1 MTDASEDVPS
11 PPESTTN
18 QVCLEAESNDAQN
31 RWTKAEP
38 SDWGLFNRSTS
49 VVRQEG
55 ESDGARLAYKNYR
68 YTCSGKVVEFKKPLQ
83 GAGTAL
89 MHGDFA
95 RKLSPSEEALATFIL
110 KHPKLFDGKRV
121 LDVGAGLGFAGLACA
136 VCTEATVVELTDGDP
151 VVVDTLRASA
161 KLNEQSFGTTEVV
174 VRRCL
179 WDKIEDWP
187 EKGSFDI
194 VIAADVVYLDFLHST
209 LLSMVSKSLRHG
221 GQFLLFASRRNG
233 SLERFVGTAKH
244 AFQSVHM
251 SDDYDA
257 DVAKAIG
264 RSTKCFPVMVRL
276 YPGCLEAPELPSNV
290 AKICEEMREQR
301 SKETKR
307 MAKEARCREKSEE
320 NHRFVTEMLLE
331 QRKRRLEEQKDRE
344 AEEHAASEA
353 AAASAAEPA
362 HSSAPSRQ
370 SAVPTPEP
378 DGMSDWGLFPRECHT
393 SDDMTGCKLL
403 TYDCRGQS
411 VTIRKP
417 LHGDFFHGDFARK
430 LSPAEEVLALHILK
444 RHRQFKK
451 RRVLILGAG
460 IGLAGVVA
468 ATCTSAKHVEVTD
481 GDVNAVEIIRENLA
495 LNSTSFRAKKVSSR
509 RLLWGESAEAM
520 KPFDWILAADVVYHA
535 DSHMQLLGTMK
546 RLLKPSGTVLLF
558 APPRNGSLEQFV
570 ITAGAHFDHIET
582 TRDYDPD
589 VARAMHG
596 MKCFPQMVRM
606 QRSNIR
612 WALTSAPPLAIVSAT
627 KKIARLPS
635 KDLAVDATAAL
646 ATGDTCA
653 APSKDD
659 GDVPS
664 LRKAALRRKVLAER
678 WRQKV
683 AARQMSKEA
692 PMQGLQSDHRDVDN
706 LLGGTAELAG
716 PPLRSSSLGAEGRD
730 KAPALPTT
738 ISSLVRSLPSC
749 GAAQAKEEL
758 PVVLAPPA
766 AAARGHRPLR
776 SGSLGTAGRHGNSSF
791 PSWCGSGAGFNGH
804 QPPVLELSA
813 LGGSVVPI
821 SFRPPPPGLPPKP
834 SASSAAGKV
843 SVWRTAEP
851 RLGGQDNAKAAPVG
865 ALACALDCAAV
876 V

>member
-1 MTDASEDVPS
+1 MTDGNPEVSSPLDASTPHQA
-11 PPESTTN
+11 PPEADTQDSGQT
-18 QVCLEAESNDAQN
+18 
-31 RWTKAEP
+31 RWTKPEP
-38 SDWGLFNRSTS
+38 SDWGLFNRSTN
-49 VVRQEG
+49 VVRHAREG
-55 ESDGARLAYKNYR
+55 ECSDRLAYKNYR
-68 YTCSGKVVEFKKPLQ
+68 YTCAGKVVEFKKPLQ
-83 GAGTAL
+83 GAGTSL

-136 VCTEATVVELTDGDP
+136 VCTEAKAVELTDGDP
-151 VVVDTLRASA
+151 TVVDTLRASA
-161 KLNEQSFGTTEVV
+161 KLNEQSFGTTDVV

-187 EKGSFDI
+187 EKASFDI

-251 SDDYDA
+251 SDDYDI

-276 YPGCLEAPELPSNV
+276 YPGCLEAPELPVTV
-290 AKICEEMREQR
+290 AKLCEELREQR
-301 SKETKR
+301 SKQTKK
-307 MAKEARCREKSEE
+307 MAKQARCRERSEE

-331 QRKRRLEEQKDRE
+331 QRKRRLEELKDRE
-344 AEEHAASEA
+344 AEEQAVAEA
-353 AAASAAEPA
+353 AALAAEPA

-370 SAVPTPEP
+370 MIVSAPEQ
-378 DGMSDWGLFPRECHT
+378 DGMSDWGLFPRECQT
-393 SDDMTGCKLL
+393 TDDTTGCKLL
-403 TYDCRGQS
+403 KYDCRGQI

-460 IGLAGVVA
+460 IGFAGVVA

-481 GDVNAVEIIRENLA
+481 GDNNAVEIIRENLA
-495 LNSTSFRAKKVSSR
+495 LNSSSFRAKKVCSR
-509 RLLWGESAEAM
+509 RLLWGESAEAI

-546 RLLKPSGTVLLF
+546 RLLKPSGSVLLF
-558 APPRNGSLEQFV
+558 APPRNGSLDQFV
-570 ITAGAHFDHIET
+570 ISAGAHFDHIET

-589 VARAMHG
+589 VTRALHG

-612 WALTSAPPLAIVSAT
+612 WTLASAPPLSIVSAT
-627 KKIARLPS
+627 RKVVRLPS
-635 KDLAVDATAAL
+635 KDLASDASAAP
-646 ATGDTCA
+646 ATGDSSA
-653 APSKDD
+653 ASAKDD
-659 GDVPS
+659 GDAQNQRRV
-664 LRKAALRRKVLAER
+664 ALRRKVLAER
-678 WRQKV
+678 WRQKA
-683 AARQMSKEA
+683 AARQLSKEVS
-692 PMQGLQSDHRDVDN
+692 LQTALSDGDK
-706 LLGGTAELAG
+706 LFGAMAESAAL
-716 PPLRSSSLGAEGRD
+716 PPRSSSVGAAPSDARD
-730 KAPALPTT
+730 KVAITSVT
-738 ISSLVRSLPSC
+738 SSLPLC
-749 GAAQAKEEL
+749 AAAQAKEE
-758 PVVLAPPA
+758 VTSLAS
-766 AAARGHRPLR
+766 RGHRPLR
-776 SGSLGTAGRHGNSSF
+776 SGSFGAAGRHGNSSSSSF
-791 PSWCGSGAGFNGH
+791 PSWCGSGGFTGK
-804 QPPVLELSA
+804 PPALELSA

-821 SFRPPPPGLPPKP
+821 SFRPPPPGLPPRP
-834 SASSAAGKV
+834 SASSAASKV
-843 SVWRTAEP
+843 LVWRSAD
-851 RLGGQDNAKAAPVG
+851 RGHGGQENAKAPPVG
-865 ALACALDCAAV
+865 ARACALDCAAV
-876 V
+876 A